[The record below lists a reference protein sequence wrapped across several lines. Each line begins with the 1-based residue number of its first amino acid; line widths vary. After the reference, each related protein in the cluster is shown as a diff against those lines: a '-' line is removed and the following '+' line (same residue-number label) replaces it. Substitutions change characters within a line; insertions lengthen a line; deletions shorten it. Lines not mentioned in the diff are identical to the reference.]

1 MLTLEQPFIF
11 LPCGFQLGQI
21 SLRIL
26 KFHFLILESR
36 RDALLPL
43 QKTVR
48 LQHHLRTL
56 PAQQQEG
63 LNSRLCHL
71 FANEDRHC

>member
-48 LQHHLRTL
+48 LQHHLRAL
-56 PAQQQEG
+56 SAQQQK
-63 LNSRLCHL
+63 RLLRRLRHL
-71 FANEDRHC
+71 LADEDRDC